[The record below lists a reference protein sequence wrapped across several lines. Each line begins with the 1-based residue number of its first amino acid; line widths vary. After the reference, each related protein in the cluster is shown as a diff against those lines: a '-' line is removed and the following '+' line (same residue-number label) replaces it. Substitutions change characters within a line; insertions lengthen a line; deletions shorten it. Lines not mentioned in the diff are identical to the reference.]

1 MLGPGTTKVVSPP
14 KISYICDQSKC
25 VISISLLFSG
35 VLKDGFDFADP
46 PMIFECNDMCSCNVT
61 SCNNRVVQHGITYRM
76 QLYKTYGMGWG
87 VKSLVDIP
95 RGRSKKLSSSF
106 LMAFISGG
114 FVCEYVGELISD
126 AEAEQRENDSY
137 LFDLENRDGDT
148 FCIDANKFG
157 NVTRFINHSCAPNL
171 VPVKVFT
178 SHQDLRFPHIA
189 MFASKDIKKGDVLGF
204 DYGEK
209 FWVIKHKEF
218 TCWCGLEKCKYSKT
232 AIGKTL
238 EAYYKKIEL
247 NKSPV
252 EEEQKQ
258 TGKLKLKLKMEE
270 GKVVKVDDSGL
281 LPDEPGRKTPGIER
295 STRKSTDSKEEER
308 KAKKAK
314 EAAKEAIKEANKA
327 NGKDASQEATTPG
340 RVVLPVKRINL
351 LNDFPGDEKK
361 LKCKYC
367 AEHFKTAVGLSN
379 HIRGHKEHSSVT
391 SDTVD
396 KEDTEKDF
404 AQMEVDDTIDKEEK
418 KESSLKGKKSPKND
432 IVEKPASVTKSDTH
446 SKVESVPEKSR
457 SEKGEVKQMVTSLL
471 ESRVAV
477 AIENLKPDQLKSRM
491 SPQKT
496 VNGDELKAT
505 PLPDVNDEIN
515 SIPPTESPSED
526 KTEAVE
532 AEDKPEVI
540 IKEIVNGGSIEGAPE
555 EDEMARDEI
564 VSTAKEK
571 LEGTNEIIDSIKSSI
586 LDNVAAEL
594 EDLNKKEA
602 PSPWEKNGTS
612 ISKFF
617 CCKCQKGFA
626 KDDEM
631 VFHQAECKKSAP
643 VVEVE
648 EPEKIECKNCKLQFN
663 REAKLIFHATKCKAT
678 EDKTK
683 TEQGRTIPDLI
694 AIDNNKNK
702 NNVADEL
709 ADQMQDAKA
718 TDRDST
724 TSSPLPA
731 DGTPKKMRGRPRKG
745 GPTTRTSIS
754 TPDPPPVA
762 GEVLPVLPV
771 VRSASARTSASSRT
785 STTESPSS
793 GARPKRSRK
802 ATDKDL

>member
-1 MLGPGTTKVVSPP
+1 M
-14 KISYICDQSKC
+14 
-25 VISISLLFSG
+25 
-35 VLKDGFDFADP
+35 
-46 PMIFECNDMCSCNVT
+46 
-61 SCNNRVVQHGITYRM
+61 
-76 QLYKTYGMGWG
+76 
-87 VKSLVDIP
+87 
-95 RGRSKKLSSSF
+95 
-106 LMAFISGG
+106 
-114 FVCEYVGELISD
+114 CEYVGELISD

-247 NKSPV
+247 NRSPV

-295 STRKSTDSKEEER
+295 STRKSTDSKEDER

-327 NGKDASQEATTPG
+327 NGKDNCQEVTTPG
-340 RVVLPVKRINL
+340 RGVLPVKRINL

-367 AEHFKTAVGLSN
+367 AENFKTAVGLSN
-379 HIRGHKEHSSVT
+379 HMRGHKEHRSVT
-391 SDTVD
+391 SDPGEKD
-396 KEDTEKDF
+396 GTEKDSS
-404 AQMEVDDTIDKEEK
+404 QMEVDDNIEKEEV
-418 KESSLKGKKSPKND
+418 KESSIRGKKSPRND
-432 IVEKPASVTKSDTH
+432 IVEKPAAVTKSDTH
-446 SKVESVPEKSR
+446 AKVESGSEKSS

-471 ESRVAV
+471 DSRVAV
-477 AIENLKPDQLKSRM
+477 AIENLRPEMLKSKM
-491 SPQKT
+491 NQQTP
-496 VNGDELKAT
+496 VNGNEQEAP
-505 PLPDVNDEIN
+505 PLADVDDEIN
-515 SIPPTESPSED
+515 PIPTVESPCED
-526 KTEAVE
+526 KAMES
-532 AEDKPEVI
+532 EDKPEMI
-540 IKEIVNGGSIEGAPE
+540 INENVNGVSMEGSPE
-555 EDEMARDEI
+555 DGEMAIDEI
-564 VSTAKEK
+564 LSNAKEK
-571 LEGTNEIIDSIKSSI
+571 LDSTSEIIDSIKSSI
-586 LDNVAAEL
+586 LDDVAAEL
-594 EDLNKKEA
+594 EDLSKKED
-602 PSPWEKNGTS
+602 PSPWEKNGTT

-631 VFHQAECKKSAP
+631 VFHQAECKKSVP
-643 VVEVE
+643 VVLE
-648 EPEKIECKNCKLQFN
+648 EPEKIECKNCKMQFN

-678 EDKTK
+678 EDKK

-694 AIDNNKNK
+694 AIDNKKNSQ
-702 NNVADEL
+702 NNVADDL
-709 ADQMQDAKA
+709 VDQLQDAKA

-745 GPTTRTSIS
+745 GLGPTTRTSIS
-754 TPDPPPVA
+754 TPDPPPVT
-762 GEVLPVLPV
+762 GEALPVLPV
-771 VRSASARTSASSRT
+771 VRSASARTSTSSRT
-785 STTESPSS
+785 STTESPS

-802 ATDKDL
+802 ATDKPDL